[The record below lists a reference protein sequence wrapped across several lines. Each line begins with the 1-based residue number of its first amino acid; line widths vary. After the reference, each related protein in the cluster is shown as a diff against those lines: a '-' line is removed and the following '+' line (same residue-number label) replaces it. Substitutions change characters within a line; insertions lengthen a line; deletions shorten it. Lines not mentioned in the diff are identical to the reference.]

1 MRTCFVIQPFDKG
14 EFDKRY
20 DDVFDPAIKKAGL
33 EPYRVDRDPSASIP
47 IEAIEKNIQDADVC
61 LADISME
68 NPNVWFEVG
77 YAIASG
83 KEVVLV
89 CKEGSTFPFDVRHR
103 LIITYTTHSMR
114 DFQKL
119 QADSVGRL
127 DAIKNK
133 NKLISAMSPVKPTHG
148 LTAPET
154 LALALIMEDRV
165 TPNPGLMPH
174 NIAADMEK
182 GGFTR
187 MATAL
192 ALEGLREKSLVDLVT
207 QQDYN
212 EPYNVYVMTPN
223 GIKWCMENQSQFQ
236 LTVAPGTVSRS
247 QNAPQAEEE
256 DDDIPF

>member
-1 MRTCFVIQPFDKG
+1 MRTCFVIQPFDNG

-20 DDVFDPAIKKAGL
+20 DDVFDPAIRKAGL
-33 EPYRVDRDPSASIP
+33 EPYRVDRDLSASIL
-47 IEAIEKNIQDADVC
+47 IEAIEKNIHDADVC
-61 LADISME
+61 LADISLE

-89 CKEGSTFPFDVRHR
+89 CKEGSKFPFDVRHR
-103 LIITYTTHSMR
+103 PITTYTTHSTR

-119 QADSVGRL
+119 QADITGRL

-133 NKLISAMSPVKPTHG
+133 NKFIAVMSPIKPTHG

-174 NIAADMEK
+174 NIATDMEK
-182 GGFTR
+182 GGFTK
-187 MATAL
+187 MATAI
-192 ALEGLREKSLVDLVT
+192 ALEGLCEKTLVDLVT
-207 QQDYN
+207 HQSYN
-212 EPYNVYVMTPN
+212 ETYNVYVMTPS
-223 GIKWCMENQSQFQ
+223 GIKWCMDNQGQFQ
-236 LTVAPGTVSRS
+236 LTVAPATVSRS
-247 QNAPQAEEE
+247 QNTPPPEEE
-256 DDDIPF
+256 DDIPF